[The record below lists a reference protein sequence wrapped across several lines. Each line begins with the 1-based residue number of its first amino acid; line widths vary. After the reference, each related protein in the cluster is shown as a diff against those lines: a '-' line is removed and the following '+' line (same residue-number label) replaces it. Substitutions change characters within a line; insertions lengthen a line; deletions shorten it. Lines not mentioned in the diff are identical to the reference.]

1 MLSPALTRRPR
12 RAITGLLT
20 LLLLASGVPTNLLAQ
35 TPTATQPTPATTNA
49 DAPAPALTNAPATT
63 DAPAPAHPGFRL
75 ERVPVAGGA
84 ELLTVFGELP
94 GAAADARAHDETS
107 AGNSSSDTN
116 EVPLVTILR
125 DTLGDETREN
135 DRLRY
140 VWMHTY
146 TRPGATQRAAAAV
159 PFLYNR
165 VGNKG
170 ATSAVPPPV
179 VDLAGT
185 GRDVWQKLFW
195 SALQTLL
202 IDPYGFVLK
211 APTRTYRRNVSDYRK
226 AHVIRAL
233 AILALYEAEA
243 DHDPVFSPGEL
254 NDIQARLM
262 LTQQTFG
269 GILDDVYLQRVYQ
282 QQTTMWRDARG
293 HNWELL
299 RQQAEADNLVFE
311 PLVLPDG
318 SATHA
323 LVWVAREDLETNNTR
338 KYHGRFLNIAAP
350 WGDKRLRRWQGY
362 TETRYYDAENRAC
375 APEAPG
381 ARAVELIP
389 LALYGLDHPKIPIL
403 LVDFRAALNPK
414 QRELSKRVLEDVAR
428 NVLALSR
435 FDLPYFVGRTVYD
448 YVTDK
453 RGIDLNQNSRLRAYT
468 QLKLLLSLDT
478 SLDPELRTEV
488 SRRLE
493 YVSLNPLENDRG
505 TEVALARAQYA
516 ALLDY
521 AARPAGLPARLD
533 RDRRAEMVPLK
544 HTRTEQ
550 ALLRVANLL
559 SFGLYTHREDAPPAE
574 QLATLDPARQL
585 AYHRRFLREVA
596 RASARV
602 EVQWDTALVRR
613 SLAYVAEH
621 GAAADGKTAS
631 AVARIFAHTEDEE
644 LRRLCLS
651 GLYRINNETA
661 KAALARVYRDAP
673 DERWRA
679 LSADYLIRAAREEQ
693 RIAPATAKIIATI
706 GGGQ

>member
-1 MLSPALTRRPR
+1 
-12 RAITGLLT
+12 
-20 LLLLASGVPTNLLAQ
+20 LLLPVLRCELLAQ
-35 TPTATQPTPATTNA
+35 TPQANQPA
-49 DAPAPALTNAPATT
+49 DADTPTQTQSN
-63 DAPAPAHPGFRL
+63 FRL

-84 ELLTVFGELP
+84 ELLTVFGTLAGDAAN
-94 GAAADARAHDETS
+94 GAQ
-107 AGNSSSDTN
+107 SDGATTYAN
-116 EVPLVTILR
+116 AQSNTQANKTEVPLVTILR

-170 ATSAVPPPV
+170 AGRDVPPPV
-179 VDLAGT
+179 IDLAAT
-185 GRDVWQKLFW
+185 GREVWQKLFW

-202 IDPYGFVLK
+202 VDPYGFVLK

-233 AILALYEAEA
+233 AILALYEAETGHA
-243 DHDPVFSPGEL
+243 PVFSPDEL
-254 NDIQARLM
+254 SDIQARLM
-262 LTQQTFG
+262 LTQQSFG

-282 QQTTMWRDARG
+282 QQTAMWRDTRG

-299 RQQAEADNLVFE
+299 RQQAETNNLIFE

-323 LVWVAREDLETNNTR
+323 LVWVARADLESNR
-338 KYHGRFLNIAAP
+338 ARAYKSRFLNIAAP
-350 WGDKRLRRWQGY
+350 WGDKRLRHWQGY
-362 TETRYYDAENRAC
+362 TETRYFDADNRPVA
-375 APEAPG
+375 ADAPG
-381 ARAVELIP
+381 ARGVELIP

-414 QRELSKRVLEDVAR
+414 QREMSKRVLEDVAR

-453 RGIDLNQNSRLRAYT
+453 RGIDLNQNSRLRAYS

-493 YVSLNPLENDRG
+493 YVSLNPLENDRAA
-505 TEVALARAQYA
+505 EVQLARAQYA
-516 ALLDY
+516 ALMAY

-550 ALLRVANLL
+550 ALFRVANLL
-559 SFGLYTHREDAPPAE
+559 SFGLYTHREAAPPAE

-596 RASARV
+596 KTSARV
-602 EVQWDTALVRR
+602 EVQWDTDLVRR

-621 GAAADGKTAS
+621 GAQADGKTAS
-631 AVARIFAHTEDEE
+631 AVARIFAHTEDED

-661 KAALARVYRDAP
+661 KAALARIYRDAQ
-673 DERWRA
+673 DERWRTM
-679 LSADYLIRAAREEQ
+679 SADYLIRAAREEQ
-693 RIAPATAKIIATI
+693 RIAPATAKVIATI